1 MARKKQTQASRNMDP
16 YSFTWEDAFYIYDL
30 NDGSLFYRGEQEGHW
45 YNLCLKPNPFYN
57 VDRHL
62 CVACGEHLQ
71 SMLNTVRNYVS
82 AYRNPREMHDAIS
95 NISNEWNR
103 RLGNV
108 MMGYAEDWWQHYSYE
123 STKSYEDAINEYI
136 EIGRRTRTYS
146 GPNIKVK
153 YTEDEE
159 EYSIEGRW
167 AEWFEEFV
175 DRIMSFDGHTKQE
188 FYELL
193 SDDCD
198 ISIMNDIFANL
209 KAIGIRGIGQMKKL
223 NMYRWIDVLAPLVNE
238 WSDYDYDDEDEDGE
252 EE

>member
-1 MARKKQTQASRNMDP
+1 MCSSDL
-16 YSFTWEDAFYIYDL
+16 FYIYDL
-30 NDGSLFYRGEQEGHW
+30 NDGSLLYRGEQEGHW

-62 CVACGEHLQ
+62 CVACGERLQ
-71 SMLNTVRNYVS
+71 GMLNTVRNYVS

-103 RLGNV
+103 RLGKV
-108 MMGYAEDWWQHYSYE
+108 MLGYAEDWWEHYSYE
-123 STKSYEDAINEYI
+123 STKPYEDAINEYI

-159 EYSIEGRW
+159 ECSIEGRW

-175 DRIMSFDGHTKQE
+175 DRIMNFDGHTKQE
-188 FYELL
+188 
-193 SDDCD
+193 
-198 ISIMNDIFANL
+198 
-209 KAIGIRGIGQMKKL
+209 IGRAH
-223 NMYRWIDVLAPLVNE
+223 V
-238 WSDYDYDDEDEDGE
+238 
-252 EE
+252 